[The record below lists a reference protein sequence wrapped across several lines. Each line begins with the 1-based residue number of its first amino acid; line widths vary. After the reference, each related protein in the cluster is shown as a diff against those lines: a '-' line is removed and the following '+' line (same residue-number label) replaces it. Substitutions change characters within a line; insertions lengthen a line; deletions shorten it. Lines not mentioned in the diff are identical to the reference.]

1 MVSFEVLSGLPPYG
15 PMAKPFPASGYG
27 AFRQGFVVRF
37 ESKKF
42 GTWVG
47 NFQAD
52 LTTLSGVYEHPAGNH
67 VLVVAGGAIYV
78 VDPDTQ
84 TAEESGGMVSSVI
97 QVSERNALLFEEGI
111 YLSLISPNDNWRTER
126 LSWDGIRNLSIS
138 GDFVLGEGW
147 HYDDTWH
154 EFSVSLANGSYTGGA
169 YDESEFVPIKR
180 PWWQFWKSH
189 A

>member
-1 MVSFEVLSGLPPYG
+1 MASFEVLLGLPPYG

-27 AFRQGFVVRF
+27 AFRQGFVVQF
-37 ESKKF
+37 ESEKI

-47 NFQAD
+47 NFQSG
-52 LTTLSGVYEHPAGNH
+52 LTTFSGAYDHPDGK
-67 VLVVAGGAIYV
+67 LVVIVAGGAIYI

-84 TAEESGGMVSSVI
+84 AAEESGGMVSSVI
-97 QVSERNALLFEEGI
+97 QVSEKNALLFNDNI
-111 YLSLISPNDNWRTER
+111 YLSLISSHGNWQTKR

-147 HYDDTWH
+147 RYDDTWH
-154 EFSVSLANGSYTGGA
+154 EFSVSLANGSHSGGA
-169 YDESEFVPIKR
+169 YDGSEFVPIRR
-180 PWWQFWKSH
+180 PWWQFWRGH

>member
-27 AFRQGFVVRF
+27 AHSQGFVVQF
-37 ESKKF
+37 EGEKF
-42 GTWVG
+42 GTWIG
-47 NFQAD
+47 NFQPG
-52 LTTLSGVYEHPAGNH
+52 LTSFSKAYEHPDGKH
-67 VLVVAGGAIYV
+67 VVVVAAGAIYI

-84 TAEESGGMVSSVI
+84 AAEESGGMVSSVI
-97 QVSERNALLFEEGI
+97 QISEKNALLFDDNI
-111 YLSLISPNDNWRTER
+111 YLSLIGAHVTWQTKR

-138 GDFVLGEGW
+138 GDFVLGQGW
-147 HYDDTWH
+147 RYDDTWH
-154 EFSVSLANGSYTGGA
+154 DFAVSLANGSHTGGA

-180 PWWQFWKSH
+180 PWWRFWRDH